1 MLHRCEYHSF
11 LIIHN
16 RLCRVAIEC
25 LTGKDGIVKRA
36 SFFGKKLTP
45 SLARGCFYIYIEA
58 KSLSSPLSNYFIFLF
73 FSFFPLFFRST
84 RIIKLTRSA
93 DH

>member
-1 MLHRCEYHSF
+1 MQSSDRVFDGKGWDCETCF
-11 LIIHN
+11 L
-16 RLCRVAIEC
+16 LW
-25 LTGKDGIVKRA
+25 
-36 SFFGKKLTP
+36 KKINPLP
-45 SLARGCFYIYIEA
+45 CSRMFLYIYIEA